1 MRLEGKWWW
10 EIWLLIDSW
19 WKGEDHQEHIVI
31 PPQTPINVISFS
43 SSKSSNSG
51 TPPRKMR
58 SLDNLYEVTNH
69 IDNDVTLYYYLATC
83 DTIVFEKAINDTKW
97 RIDMDEEIASI
108 ENNNI
113 WKIGSYIKR
122 KEVNRC

>member
-1 MRLEGKWWW
+1 
-10 EIWLLIDSW
+10 
-19 WKGEDHQEHIVI
+19 
-31 PPQTPINVISFS
+31 
-43 SSKSSNSG
+43 
-51 TPPRKMR
+51 MR

-83 DTIVFEKAINDTKW
+83 DTIVSEKAINDTKW